1 MDFLGEQRCTLCP
14 GGLPSGRV
22 AGAGVSPQPAQSCQE
37 GLPED
42 SVSFVPNEWE
52 ECISNLCSLNS
63 RNYLNF
69 VTEEMINPYR

>member
-1 MDFLGEQRCTLCP
+1 M
-14 GGLPSGRV
+14 
-22 AGAGVSPQPAQSCQE
+22 SPQPAQSCQE

-42 SVSFVPNEWE
+42 SVSFVPNDWE
-52 ECISNLCSLNS
+52 ECINNLCSLNS